1 MLLVEA
7 QTMIM
12 PLGEESTIVSLLH
25 DYDINDKRHT

>member
-12 PLGEESTIVSLLH
+12 PLGEERTIVSLPH